1 VSLDLNRGTREMRD
15 RYQLF
20 KRPQSRVD
28 SSPAIGSGQPVFMG
42 TRIPVTVVVEQLRSG
57 VCRFE
62 LVADFPPL
70 SQAALDDA
78 AIQAK
83 PPRPQGRLRKTLTLQ
98 RV

>member
-1 VSLDLNRGTREMRD
+1 MRD
-15 RYQLF
+15 RYHLF

-28 SSPAIGSGQPVFMG
+28 SNPAIGSGQPVFMG
-42 TRIPVTVVVEQLRSG
+42 TRIPVTLVVEQLRSG
-57 VCRFE
+57 VCRFK

-78 AIQAK
+78 EFQARL
-83 PPRPQGRLRKTLTLQ
+83 PRPQGRLRKTLTLQ